1 MASRCRSPSKEKTL
15 RFFTADPGIVRVLA
29 GDRELVYSLTLPQ
42 PGDTAWKPSNV
53 KVGLPGR
60 APAGPISRDIWQWLA
75 IAGAAGLL
83 ADWILFGRIDRR
95 SRAASG
101 AAAERCLEESFM
113 TFERAWVL
121 VFLLLPLGWVF
132 RVAADAARHSPA
144 AEDAV
149 VPCHRLGARGA
160 HAHRSPNENGRG
172 GSGGHFRQRR
182 AARFGARLRI
192 RIRFGQGARPPLDSH
207 PAVRAIRSRSAPEEQ
222 RGYHL
227 QLTAGEAGR
236 ATDLESS
243 IDEAI
248 SSLPSGLVPRLVL
261 VSDGKENA
269 GSITRAAWQA
279 QRLGIP
285 IDTIPMQGRP
295 SAESAPRIGYRSH
308 GCVHR
313 RAIPRGSQH
322 CIAVRSFGLRPNQ
335 RGRKNCSDRIREA
348 RKGRQPGSRSRQ
360 LDRGRRVEP
369 HRSDPDQRSR
379 RHSIRSRPHAAP
391 SQGSVYLA
399 RPRGHRNEFGPT
411 LAAAQ
416 FDVDRTADPSHG
428 SLADYQLVVLNNLDL
443 ESLPAARKDEIEKF
457 VQQGGGLLVIAGERN
472 IYAEN
477 KKVEDALDRTLPAKL
492 APPRS
497 PEGTA
502 VVMIIDKSSSM
513 EGKKIE
519 LARQAAIGVVEN
531 LRPIDLVGVLI
542 FDNSFQWDVPMRR
555 AEDKVL
561 IKRLIS
567 GIVPDGG
574 TQIAPA
580 LAEAYHKVLPAH
592 ATFKHIVLLTDG
604 ISEEGDSLDLSKEAA
619 AQHVTISTVGLGQD
633 VNRAY
638 LEKVAS
644 VAGGKSYFLNEPA
657 GLEQIVLKD
666 VMEHTGST
674 AVEKTLQPVVA
685 KNTEILDGVGIDTAP
700 PLKGYVRF
708 ISKPGADTILKV
720 DETDPLLV
728 RWQYGL
734 GRAVVFTSDAKSRWA
749 ADWVTWKGF
758 DKFWTNTMR
767 DLLPH
772 AESSEAKAEYDSASG
787 DLVVNYHLGGDAED
801 PAKPPEVFV
810 LGPNGFRHPVPVAK
824 LAGKSYRGRIHIGDL
839 QGLFR
844 VRPLEDSRAFPEIGF
859 YQPGTRAARLRIE

>member
-1 MASRCRSPSKEKTL
+1 MFFEWRRTRRITALLLKTL
-15 RFFTADPGIVRVLA
+15 AFLAIVLA
-29 GDRELVYSLTLPQ
+29 LAEPTLTVPQTKMAVAVLVDTSSSVSPQDLTRASEFAAALDKAHGRHWVRILPF
-42 PGDTAWKPSNV
+42 ARSV
-53 KVGLPGR
+53 
-60 APAGPISRDIWQWLA
+60 RDL
-75 IAGAAGLL
+75 
-83 ADWILFGRIDRR
+83 
-95 SRAASG
+95 AAS
-101 AAAERCLEESFM
+101 
-113 TFERAWVL
+113 
-121 VFLLLPLGWVF
+121 
-132 RVAADAARHSPA
+132 
-144 AEDAV
+144 
-149 VPCHRLGARGA
+149 
-160 HAHRSPNENGRG
+160 
-172 GSGGHFRQRR
+172 
-182 AARFGARLRI
+182 
-192 RIRFGQGARPPLDSH
+192 
-207 PAVRAIRSRSAPEEQ
+207 EQ
-222 RGYHL
+222 RGL
-227 QLTAGEAGR
+227 RLEPTAGEAGR

-248 SSLPSGLVPRLVL
+248 ASLPSDLVPRIVL

-279 QRLGIP
+279 ERLGIP
-285 IDTIPMQGRP
+285 IDTVALRGPPEPSLLRESVTVPTVAFTGEQFPVDLSIASP
-295 SAESAPRIGYRSH
+295 SAVSGLVQISAEGKVLGSNPVKLEQGDNQVR
-308 GCVHR
+308 VHASLTAAGALSLAGVVQANGLGEVRFDRAVTLR
-313 RAIPRGSQH
+313 RPKVLFISQ
-322 CIAVRSFGLRPNQ
+322 
-335 RGRKNCSDRIREA
+335 
-348 RKGRQPGSRSRQ
+348 
-360 LDRGRRVEP
+360 
-369 HRSDPDQRSR
+369 DPAGTETHLLQ
-379 RHSIRSRPHAAP
+379 
-391 SQGSVYLA
+391 
-399 RPRGHRNEFGPT
+399 T
-411 LAAAQ
+411 LTAAQ
-416 FDVDRTADPSHG
+416 FDIDRTADPAHG
-428 SLADYQLVVLNNLDL
+428 ALAEYQLVVLNNLDM

-472 IYAEN
+472 VYAED
-477 KKVEDALDRTLPAKL
+477 KKLEDALDRTLPAKL

-502 VVMIIDKSSSM
+502 VVLIIDKSSSM

-542 FDNSFQWDVPMRR
+542 FDNSFQWDVPIRR
-555 AEDKVL
+555 VEDKVL

-580 LAEAYHKVLPAH
+580 LAEAYRKVLPTH
-592 ATFKHIVLLTDG
+592 ATFKHIVLLADG
-604 ISEEGDSLDLSKEAA
+604 ISEEGDSLELSKEAA

-657 GLEQIVLKD
+657 GLEQILLKD

-674 AVEKTLQPVVA
+674 AVEKTLQPIVA
-685 KNTEILDGVGIDTAP
+685 KNTEILDGVGINTAP
-700 PLKGYVRF
+700 ALKGYVRF
-708 ISKPGADTILKV
+708 ISKPGADTILKI

-787 DLVVNYHLGGDAED
+787 DLVVNYHLGGDVED
-801 PAKPPEVFV
+801 PAKTPDVFV
-810 LGPNGFRHPVPVAK
+810 LGPNGFRHPVPVVK

-844 VRPLEDSRAFPEIGF
+844 IRPLEDSRAFPEVGF
-859 YQPGTRAARLRIE
+859 YQPEQELLEYGSNQFLLRSVSRFTGGRFNPEPRQVFDSGGRSQSSTLRLWPILLGLAVALNLAELLMRKAPLQFRGGMFGGKGLPA

>member
-1 MASRCRSPSKEKTL
+1 M
-15 RFFTADPGIVRVLA
+15 RVLPFA
-29 GDRELVYSLTLPQ
+29 RSV
-42 PGDTAWKPSNV
+42 
-53 KVGLPGR
+53 
-60 APAGPISRDIWQWLA
+60 RDL
-75 IAGAAGLL
+75 AAG
-83 ADWILFGRIDRR
+83 
-95 SRAASG
+95 
-101 AAAERCLEESFM
+101 
-113 TFERAWVL
+113 
-121 VFLLLPLGWVF
+121 
-132 RVAADAARHSPA
+132 
-144 AEDAV
+144 
-149 VPCHRLGARGA
+149 
-160 HAHRSPNENGRG
+160 
-172 GSGGHFRQRR
+172 
-182 AARFGARLRI
+182 
-192 RIRFGQGARPPLDSH
+192 
-207 PAVRAIRSRSAPEEQ
+207 EQ
-222 RGYHL
+222 RGLHL
-227 QLTAGEAGR
+227 EPTSGEAGR

-243 IDEAI
+243 IEEAI
-248 SSLPSGLVPRLVL
+248 SSLPSDLVPRIVL
-261 VSDGKENA
+261 ISDGKENA

-285 IDTIPMQGRP
+285 IDTVALAGRP
-295 SAESAPRIGYRSH
+295 EPSLRLESVTVPTVAFTGEQFPVDLSIASPAAVAGSVQISAEGKVLGSNPIKLEKGDNQVR
-308 GCVHR
+308 VHASLTAAGALSLAGVIQAGSLGEIRFDRAVTLR
-313 RAIPRGSQH
+313 RPKVLYISQ
-322 CIAVRSFGLRPNQ
+322 
-335 RGRKNCSDRIREA
+335 
-348 RKGRQPGSRSRQ
+348 
-360 LDRGRRVEP
+360 
-369 HRSDPDQRSR
+369 DPAGTGTHLLQ
-379 RHSIRSRPHAAP
+379 
-391 SQGSVYLA
+391 
-399 RPRGHRNEFGPT
+399 T
-411 LAAAQ
+411 LTAAQ
-416 FDVDRTADPSHG
+416 FDVDNTADPAHG
-428 SLADYQLVVLNNLDL
+428 SLADYQLVVLNNLDM

-502 VVMIIDKSSSM
+502 VVLIIDKSSSM

-542 FDNSFQWDVPMRR
+542 FDNSFQWDVPIRH

-567 GIVPDGG
+567 GIIPDGG

-580 LAEAYHKVLPAH
+580 LTEAYRKVLPTH

-604 ISEEGDSLDLSKEAA
+604 ISEEGDSLDLSKEAL

-638 LEKVAS
+638 LEKVAAT
-644 VAGGKSYFLNEPA
+644 AGGKSYFLNDPS

-674 AVEKTLQPVVA
+674 AIEKTLRPFVA
-685 KNTEILDGVGIDTAP
+685 KNAEILDGVGIDTAP

-708 ISKPGADTILKV
+708 ISKPTADTILKV
-720 DETDPLLV
+720 DEEDPLLV

-758 DKFWTNTMR
+758 DKLWTNTFR

-772 AESSEAKAEYDSASG
+772 AENGEAKAEYDSARG
-787 DLVVNYHLGGDAED
+787 DLVVSYHLGADAED
-801 PAKPPEVFV
+801 PAKLPEIFV
-810 LGPNGFRHPVPVAK
+810 LGPNGFRHSVPITK
-824 LAGKSYRGRIHIGDL
+824 LAAKSYRGSIHIGDL

-844 VRPLEDSRAFPEIGF
+844 IRPLDESRAFPEVGY
-859 YQPGTRAARLRIE
+859 YQPEQELLDYGSNQFLLRSVAQFTGGRFNPAPGEVFDSGGRSQSSTLRLWPMLLGLAIALNLAELLMRKAPRRSPGGTFAGTNRPA

>member
-1 MASRCRSPSKEKTL
+1 M
-15 RFFTADPGIVRVLA
+15 
-29 GDRELVYSLTLPQ
+29 
-42 PGDTAWKPSNV
+42 SN
-53 KVGLPGR
+53 
-60 APAGPISRDIWQWLA
+60 
-75 IAGAAGLL
+75 
-83 ADWILFGRIDRR
+83 
-95 SRAASG
+95 
-101 AAAERCLEESFM
+101 
-113 TFERAWVL
+113 
-121 VFLLLPLGWVF
+121 
-132 RVAADAARHSPA
+132 
-144 AEDAV
+144 
-149 VPCHRLGARGA
+149 
-160 HAHRSPNENGRG
+160 
-172 GSGGHFRQRR
+172 
-182 AARFGARLRI
+182 
-192 RIRFGQGARPPLDSH
+192 
-207 PAVRAIRSRSAPEEQ
+207 
-222 RGYHL
+222 
-227 QLTAGEAGR
+227 
-236 ATDLESS
+236 
-243 IDEAI
+243 
-248 SSLPSGLVPRLVL
+248 
-261 VSDGKENA
+261 
-269 GSITRAAWQA
+269 
-279 QRLGIP
+279 
-285 IDTIPMQGRP
+285 
-295 SAESAPRIGYRSH
+295 APRIP
-308 GCVHR
+308 C
-313 RAIPRGSQH
+313 
-322 CIAVRSFGLRPNQ
+322 
-335 RGRKNCSDRIREA
+335 
-348 RKGRQPGSRSRQ
+348 
-360 LDRGRRVEP
+360 
-369 HRSDPDQRSR
+369 
-379 RHSIRSRPHAAP
+379 
-391 SQGSVYLA
+391 
-399 RPRGHRNEFGPT
+399 
-411 LAAAQ
+411 
-416 FDVDRTADPSHG
+416 TA
-428 SLADYQLVVLNNLDL
+428 SLANYQLVVLNNLDL

-472 IYAEN
+472 VYAEN

-502 VVMIIDKSSSM
+502 VVIIIDKSSSM

-542 FDNSFQWDVPMRR
+542 FDNSFQWDVPIRR

-619 AQHVTISTVGLGQD
+619 TQHVTISTVGLGQD

-674 AVEKTLQPVVA
+674 AVEKTLA
-685 KNTEILDGVGIDTAP
+685 A
-700 PLKGYVRF
+700 VRRQEHRDPGRRRYRRPRRR
-708 ISKPGADTILKV
+708 SKAMSASSASPAADTILKV

-787 DLVVNYHLGGDAED
+787 DLVVNYHLGGDVED
-801 PAKPPEVFV
+801 PAKLPDIFV

-859 YQPGTRAARLRIE
+859 YQPEQELLEYGSNEFLLRSVSRFTGGRFNPATQAGIRFGRPIAIIHAAAVAGAAGPRDRAQSGGAAHAESSTTVSRWNVWGKRSTSVIFSMR